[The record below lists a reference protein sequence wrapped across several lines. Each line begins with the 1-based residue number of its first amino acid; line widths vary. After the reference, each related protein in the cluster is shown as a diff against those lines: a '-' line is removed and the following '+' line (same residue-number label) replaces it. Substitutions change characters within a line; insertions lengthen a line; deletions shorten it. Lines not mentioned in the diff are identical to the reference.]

1 MATAEKT
8 KEQQKQ
14 FQVPEYSDDEDYDS
28 NDDYEYSDEEDEQP
42 QPAAK
47 NQQLQRR
54 RQPLQQQQDDDD
66 DEEYTDEED
75 YSDYYPDDEDYDQY
89 GMTQRND
96 GNGMPWQN
104 NSNDMNVV
112 DKKQKSIDDEEGM
125 KLKLELNLEIEIE
138 LKAHIHGDLTLALM
152 SWSRRLLQCIKQSA
166 FYISL
171 YLSPR
176 IFSVPFVPI
185 SLVDFLDI
193 LRCSHSQWAPMTR
206 FSWSIPFS
214 IYYPCSV
221 SVHRALFD
229 RRLIFPVL
237 FGYLSGLPIWPI
249 SMVFWSLCW
258 IAAQESILW
267 ILYY

>member
-54 RQPLQQQQDDDD
+54 RQPLQQQQDDED

-96 GNGMPWQN
+96 GSGMPWQN

-152 SWSRRLLQCIKQSA
+152 SWSRRLQCIKQST
-166 FYISL
+166 FYIS
-171 YLSPR
+171 LSPR
-176 IFSVPFVPI
+176 IFPVPLFQFFSRFPRYLKVFAFAVGANDTIFTIDPI
-185 SLVDFLDI
+185 F
-193 LRCSHSQWAPMTR
+193 
-206 FSWSIPFS
+206 
-214 IYYPCSV
+214 
-221 SVHRALFD
+221 
-229 RRLIFPVL
+229 
-237 FGYLSGLPIWPI
+237 YLLPLLCI
-249 SMVFWSLCW
+249 SS
-258 IAAQESILW
+258 
-267 ILYY
+267 

>member
-28 NDDYEYSDEEDEQP
+28 NDDYEYSDEEDDQP

-54 RQPLQQQQDDDD
+54 RQPLQQQQDDD

-152 SWSRRLLQCIKQSA
+152 SWSRRLQCIKQSA

-171 YLSPR
+171 YLSR

-185 SLVDFLDI
+185 YLVDFLDI
-193 LRCSHSQWAPMTR
+193 SRCSHSQWAPMTR

-214 IYYPCSV
+214 IYYPCSA

-237 FGYLSGLPIWPI
+237 FGYLSGILVSIWPI
-249 SMVFWSLCW
+249 
-258 IAAQESILW
+258 
-267 ILYY
+267 